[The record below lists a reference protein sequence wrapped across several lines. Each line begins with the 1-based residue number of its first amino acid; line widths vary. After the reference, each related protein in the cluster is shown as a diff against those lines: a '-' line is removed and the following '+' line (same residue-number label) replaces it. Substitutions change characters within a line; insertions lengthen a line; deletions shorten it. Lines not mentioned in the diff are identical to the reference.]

1 MLSVCL
7 IGVDG
12 AEIKNCLNGK
22 NHGEAN
28 SKMSSPVI
36 VYGSKFLAEM
46 LYYDSLKHP
55 DFKIEAFAADE
66 GYVDETGF
74 YLGLPMVAM
83 ETITERYPP
92 TSYDMIVLTTSFHD
106 MRDRE
111 GMYTKA
117 KSLGYTLRNYI
128 SPSSIVSTGTEMGD
142 NNIIFE
148 QAFLGH
154 RGRMGSSNIIRQ
166 QVYVG
171 HEFTVGNNNVITSGC
186 TIGGECRIENNCY
199 IGLNATILN
208 KITVSEESLVGAG
221 SVVIR
226 NTEPF
231 SRNVGNPSRVLSYHK
246 EGLKVNL

>member
-1 MLSVCL
+1 MAMI
-7 IGVDG
+7 IGRR
-12 AEIKNCLNGK
+12 IQ
-22 NHGEAN
+22 
-28 SKMSSPVI
+28 KMSNPVI

-55 DFKIEAFAADE
+55 DFNIVAFAADE
-66 GYVDETGF
+66 AYVDKTGY
-74 YLGLPMVAM
+74 YLGLPMVVM
-83 ETITERYPP
+83 ETLTERYPP
-92 TSYDMIVLTTSFHD
+92 SAYDMIVLTTSFHD
-106 MRDRE
+106 MRNRE
-111 GMYTKA
+111 GMYTKVKA
-117 KSLGYTLRNYI
+117 LGYTLRNYI
-128 SPSSIVSTGTEMGD
+128 SPSSIVSPGIEMGD
-142 NNIIFE
+142 NNLIFE
-148 QAFLGH
+148 QVFLGH
-154 RGRMGSSNIIRQ
+154 RGRMESCNIIRQ

-171 HEFTVGNNNVITSGC
+171 HEFTLGNNNVITSGC
-186 TIGGECRIENNCY
+186 TIGGECHIENNCY